1 MVINLTSV
9 FERKV
14 KAYIRTWEARGYQ
27 AGIPDEADHN
37 LEFLGKV
44 PSYRRIVL
52 AILNNDWHL
61 TTLGYQRP
69 KCDAYMNLKRIEIEA
84 REKKNERL

>member
-1 MVINLTSV
+1 MTAKSTSG

-14 KAYIRTWEARGYQ
+14 RSYIRIWEARGYE

-69 KCDAYMNLKRIEIEA
+69 KCDAYMNLKRVEIEA
-84 REKKNERL
+84 RNKK

>member
-1 MVINLTSV
+1 MARNSISA

-14 KAYIRTWEARGYQ
+14 RQYIKIWEKRGYND
-27 AGIPDEADHN
+27 GIPDQADSN

-61 TTLGYQRP
+61 TSLGYQRP
-69 KCDAYMNLKRIEIEA
+69 KCEAYMNLKRIEIEA
-84 REKKNERL
+84 RERKK